1 MCSGDPSS
9 SSFRDSGVTLVDVSV
24 EVTERQLGEI
34 IRRCYLGHSASELRE
49 DVLRR
54 LRSIVPVDAAFFAT
68 VDPATLLFTSAMAE
82 EPLGSVTPLFL
93 DNEYGQSDV
102 NKFTTLADR
111 TDPVGSLDGATKGD
125 RHSSLRYL
133 DVIAPLGLGDE
144 LRAALIARGRCGGV
158 LCLHRGASCFGF
170 SEREIAI
177 VRRLAPHFAEGLRR
191 SMVIDGTSRP
201 PDAAGPGIVVLDDN
215 LSLLSMNP
223 EAEGWIDEMREST
236 RSPGAELPM
245 ALYAAAAHLKGVEA
259 APEGQPTS
267 VRLQTNAGRWLILHA
282 SHLYGSAGRQTAIV
296 LEPASSD
303 EMSSL
308 ILDAHGLT
316 PAQNRVAELVLRG
329 FSTQAIVNELHISAH
344 TVQEHLSVIFDKFG
358 VGSRRELVN
367 SLLGGPR

>member
-1 MCSGDPSS
+1 MI
-9 SSFRDSGVTLVDVSV
+9 VSV

-34 IRRCYLGHSASELRE
+34 IRRCYLGQSASELRE

-54 LRSIVPVDAAFFAT
+54 LRSIVQVEAAFFAT

-93 DNEYGQSDV
+93 DNEYGQKDV
-102 NKFTTLADR
+102 NKFTRLADE
-111 TDPVGSLDGATKGD
+111 TDPVRSLDGATKGD
-125 RHSSLRYL
+125 RHSSLRYQ

-144 LRAALIARGRCGGV
+144 LRAALIARGRCWGV
-158 LCLHRGASCFGF
+158 LCLHRGASQFGF

-191 SMVIDGTSRP
+191 SMVIDGSSRP
-201 PDAAGPGIVVLDDN
+201 ADAAGPGIVLLDDN
-215 LSLLSMNP
+215 LSLISMNP

-236 RSPGAELPM
+236 RSPGTELPM
-245 ALYAAAAHLKGVEA
+245 ALYAAAAHLKGDEA
-259 APEGQPTS
+259 ALESESQPTS
-267 VRLQTNAGRWLILHA
+267 VRLQTSAGRWLILHA
-282 SHLYGSAGRQTAIV
+282 SRLYGSAGRQTAIV
-296 LEPASSD
+296 LEPASSE

-316 PAQNRVAELVLRG
+316 PAQNRVAVLVLRG

-344 TVQEHLSVIFDKFG
+344 TVQEHLSAIFDKFG

-367 SLLGGPR
+367 SLLGGLH